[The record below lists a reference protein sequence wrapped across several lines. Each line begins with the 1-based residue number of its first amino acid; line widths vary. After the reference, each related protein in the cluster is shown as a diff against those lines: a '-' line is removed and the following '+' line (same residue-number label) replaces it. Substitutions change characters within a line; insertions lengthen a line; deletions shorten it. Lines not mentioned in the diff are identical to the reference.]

1 MSPSAVTSP
10 EGYILTPSGWV
21 RGRIVT
27 TGHHI
32 ARIEGEPVFAPGDAD
47 LPYILPGFIDL
58 HVHGAQGVD
67 YSGGEEA
74 IRQFIRYHAR
84 SGTVA
89 LAPTTSTTEVEVI
102 ESALL
107 SIETV
112 RKEPRAGE
120 PTVLGAHLEGPF
132 INPGKL
138 GAQRDVTR
146 TGDAALAL
154 RWASLCRMVVA
165 TVAPEIPG
173 GIAVIEALTG
183 QGCRVQIGHSLAT
196 FEETAEGFARG
207 LAGFTHLFNGMSGLH
222 HREPGVAAYAL
233 AKGHY
238 AELICDLNHVHPA
251 LVLAAYRAIPRLYAI
266 TDATTAA
273 GCPDGE
279 YDFGGD
285 QPIIKKGLTITLAD
299 GSSLAGSAITMLDA
313 FRNLVSLGLSI
324 AEASRMCAERQ
335 ADYLAL
341 DDLGRLA
348 PGCLASFVVLDPA
361 LQLQSTWLRGTELP
375 AGLPA

>member
-1 MSPSAVTSP
+1 MTSATATSP
-10 EGYILTPSGWV
+10 EGHVLTPSGWV
-21 RGRIVT
+21 RGRIIT
-27 TGHHI
+27 EAGSI
-32 ARIEGEPVFAPGDAD
+32 ARIEGEPVHTPRGTD

-58 HVHGAQGVD
+58 HVHGGRGVD
-67 YSGGEEA
+67 FSGGEDA
-74 IRQFIRYHAR
+74 IRQFILFHAE

-89 LAPTTSTTEVEVI
+89 LAPTTSTAEVEVI
-102 ESALL
+102 ETALIA
-107 SIETV
+107 IEAV
-112 RKEPRAGE
+112 RRQPRGNE

-146 TGDAALAL
+146 TGDPALAL
-154 RWASLCRMVVA
+154 RWARLCRMVVA

-173 GIAVIEALTG
+173 GIAVIEALTAR
-183 QGCRVQIGHSLAT
+183 GCRVQIGHSLAS

-233 AKGHY
+233 AKGQY

-285 QPIIKKGLTITLAD
+285 HAVVKRGLSIMLAD

-313 FRNLVSLGLSI
+313 FRNLVALGLSI

-341 DDLGRLA
+341 DDLGRLS
-348 PGCLASFVVLDPA
+348 PGRQASFVVLDPA
-361 LQLQSTWLRGTELP
+361 LRLQSTWLRGTEFP
-375 AGLPA
+375 A

>member
-1 MSPSAVTSP
+1 
-10 EGYILTPSGWV
+10 
-21 RGRIVT
+21 
-27 TGHHI
+27 
-32 ARIEGEPVFAPGDAD
+32 
-47 LPYILPGFIDL
+47 
-58 HVHGAQGVD
+58 
-67 YSGGEEA
+67 
-74 IRQFIRYHAR
+74 
-84 SGTVA
+84 VA
-89 LAPTTSTTEVEVI
+89 LAPTTSTAEVEVI
-102 ESALL
+102 ETALIA
-107 SIETV
+107 IETV
-112 RKEPRAGE
+112 RRAPRVDE

-138 GAQRDVTR
+138 GAQRDITR
-146 TGDAALAL
+146 TGDPALAL
-154 RWASLCRMVVA
+154 RWANLCRMVVA

-173 GIAVIEALTG
+173 GIAVIEALTA
-183 QGCRVQIGHSLAT
+183 QGCRVQIGHSLAS
-196 FEETAEGFARG
+196 FAETAEGFAHG
-207 LAGFTHLFNGMSGLH
+207 LSGFTHLFNGMSGLH

-279 YDFGGD
+279 YDFGSD
-285 QPIIKKGLTITLAD
+285 HPIVKKGLTIMLAD

-341 DDLGRLA
+341 DDLGRLL
-348 PGCLASFVVLDPA
+348 PGRLASFVVLDKA
-361 LQLQSTWLRGTELP
+361 LNLQSTWLRGTEFP
-375 AGLPA
+375 A

>member
-1 MSPSAVTSP
+1 MTSSAIASP
-10 EGYILTPSGWV
+10 EGHILTPSGWV
-21 RGRIVT
+21 RGRVIAEA
-27 TGHHI
+27 GRI
-32 ARIEGEPVFAPGDAD
+32 ARIEGEPVHGPHDTD

-58 HVHGAQGVD
+58 HVHGGQGVD
-67 YSGGEEA
+67 FSGGEDA
-74 IRQFIRYHAR
+74 IRQFIRFHAR

-102 ESALL
+102 ETALIA
-107 SIETV
+107 IEAV
-112 RKEPRAGE
+112 RNAPRVDE

-138 GAQRDVTR
+138 GAQRDITR
-146 TGDAALAL
+146 TGDPALAQ
-154 RWASLCRMVVA
+154 RWAGLCRMVVA

-173 GIAVIEALTG
+173 GIAVIEALTAR
-183 QGCRVQIGHSLAT
+183 GCRVQIGHSLAS
-196 FEETAEGFARG
+196 FEETAEGFAHG
-207 LAGFTHLFNGMSGLH
+207 LSGFTHLFNGMSGLH

-251 LVLAAYRAIPRLYAI
+251 LVLAAWRAIPRLYAI

-285 QPIIKKGLTITLAD
+285 HPIVKKGLTIMLAD

-324 AEASRMCAERQ
+324 AEASCMCAERQ

-341 DDLGRLA
+341 DDLGRLL
-348 PGCLASFVVLDPA
+348 PGRQASFVVLDKA
-361 LQLQSTWLRGTELP
+361 LQLQSTWLRGAEFP
-375 AGLPA
+375 AA